1 MSEVP
6 KVTAKAAEEVLPSV
20 GLTYEGWLKAKEILL
35 GNNPKAVSMKAAAKA
50 AGVTPRELRLWAR
63 RAREGDPTLGDAL
76 TWAHEIPAVL
86 DAALES
92 QGQVMEDLIWQ
103 RAVNGTEK
111 PVIHKGKVTDTFVEY
126 DHRREQAILKRRDPA
141 YSDSVQDE
149 KPPEDV
155 DLRELFNAFERA
167 RAVDAARKAY
177 VQSSIEH
184 GLPLPDQVIEEEAKE
199 VKPEPE
205 PEPEPDLEPAG
216 SRRGEIDTSITG
228 L

>member
-1 MSEVP
+1 MSVVP

-76 TWAHEIPAVL
+76 TWAHEIPAVM

-126 DHRREQAILKRRDPA
+126 DPRREQAILKRRNPA
-141 YSDSVQDE
+141 YSDNVQDD
-149 KPPEDV
+149 KPKDQV
-155 DLRELFNAFERA
+155 DLREVFEAYKRWQ
-167 RAVDAARKAY
+167 AVEAARQNY
-177 VQSSIEH
+177 IQSSIEH
-184 GLPLPDQVIEEEAKE
+184 GLPVPGQVIEEEAKE

-205 PEPEPDLEPAG
+205 PETEPAI
-216 SRRGEIDTSITG
+216 SWRGEIDTSITD